1 MLKRFEVNI
10 NKNTLFSKT
19 DKLLL
24 AFSGGIDSV
33 VLADL
38 LNKAGYHIELAHCNF
53 QLRGQ
58 EAKDDTAF
66 CENFAKSISAPFH
79 VIYFDTKTYAAEHK
93 LSIQMAARELRYNWF
108 KTLKAEHGFNYI
120 LTAHH
125 ANDNI
130 ETLFV
135 NLIRGTGIKGLQGI
149 QVKQHD
155 IVRPIL
161 FATKDEIKEY
171 ALKKN
176 LSFRED
182 SSNQEVKYKR
192 NFIRHQIIPELKKL
206 NPALEETFT
215 TSIQFFKQSADIVA
229 EFAQL
234 KFKSICKEE
243 NSQLFIDINLLL
255 QEAQKETLLFEWL
268 YRKNF
273 KTSQIQQLT
282 EVLMTDK
289 QVGKQFSSS
298 THQLVVDRKYVIVQS
313 LEKESSEKIFV
324 IKSISDTTHLPIKL
338 NFEETS
344 HREFSKDKNEITIA
358 FSDNLFP
365 LTLRKW
371 KQGDKFKPLGLNG
384 FKKLSDFFKDQ
395 KLSLFE
401 KEATWILESKEHIV
415 WVVGYRM
422 DDRCKVMDGTEKI
435 LKITF
440 SSKI

>member
-10 NKNTLFSKT
+10 NKNTLFNKT
-19 DKLLL
+19 NKLLL
-24 AFSGGIDSV
+24 AFSGGVDSV

-38 LNKAGYHIELAHCNF
+38 LHKTDYQIELAHCNF

-66 CENFAKSISAPFH
+66 CENFAKSINAKFH
-79 VIYFDTKTYAAEHK
+79 VIYFDTKTYASEHK

-108 KTLKAEHGFNYI
+108 KTLKAEYGFNYI

-130 ETLFV
+130 ETVFV

-149 QVKQHD
+149 PEKQHD
-155 IVRPIL
+155 IIRPLL
-161 FATKDEIKEY
+161 FATKDDIKDY
-171 ALKKN
+171 ALKNK

-206 NPALEETFT
+206 NPALEETLA

-229 EFAQL
+229 EFGQL
-234 KFKSICKEE
+234 KFKDICKEE
-243 NSQLFIDINLLL
+243 NNQLFIDIHLLL
-255 QEAQKETLLFEWL
+255 KEPQKETLLFEWL

-282 EVLMTDK
+282 EVLITDK

-298 THQLVVDRKYVIVQS
+298 THQLVVDRKYIIVQA
-313 LEKESSEKIFV
+313 LEKEPSEKVFV
-324 IKSISDTTHLPIKL
+324 IKSISDTAHLPIKL
-338 NFEETS
+338 NFEKTS
-344 HREFSKDKNEITIA
+344 HREFSKPLLIA
-358 FSDNLFP
+358 RIYFL
-365 LTLRKW
+365 
-371 KQGDKFKPLGLNG
+371 
-384 FKKLSDFFKDQ
+384 
-395 KLSLFE
+395 
-401 KEATWILESKEHIV
+401 
-415 WVVGYRM
+415 
-422 DDRCKVMDGTEKI
+422 
-435 LKITF
+435 
-440 SSKI
+440 

>member
-10 NKNTLFSKT
+10 NKNTLLNKT

-24 AFSGGIDSV
+24 AFSGGVDSV

-38 LNKAGYHIELAHCNF
+38 LHKAGYNIELAHCNF

-66 CENFAKSISAPFH
+66 CENFAKSINTKFH
-79 VIYFDTKTYAAEHK
+79 VIYFDTKAYAAEHK
-93 LSIQMAARELRYNWF
+93 LSIQMTARELRYNWF
-108 KTLKAEHGFNYI
+108 KSLKAEHSFDFI

-125 ANDNI
+125 ANDNV
-130 ETLFV
+130 ETVFV
-135 NLIRGTGIKGLQGI
+135 NLIRGTGIKGLQWDSE
-149 QVKQHD
+149 KQND
-155 IVRPIL
+155 IVRPLL
-161 FATKDEIKEY
+161 FATKDEIKDY
-171 ALKKN
+171 AIKN
-176 LSFRED
+176 KLVFRED
-182 SSNQEVKYKR
+182 SSNQEIKYKR

-313 LEKESSEKIFV
+313 LEKESSEKVFV
-324 IKSISDTTHLPIKL
+324 IKSISDTAHLPIKL

-344 HREFSKDKNEITIA
+344 HREFSKVKNEITIA

-422 DDRCKVMDGTEKI
+422 DDRCKLTDETEKVI
-435 LKITF
+435 KI
-440 SSKI
+440 KISI